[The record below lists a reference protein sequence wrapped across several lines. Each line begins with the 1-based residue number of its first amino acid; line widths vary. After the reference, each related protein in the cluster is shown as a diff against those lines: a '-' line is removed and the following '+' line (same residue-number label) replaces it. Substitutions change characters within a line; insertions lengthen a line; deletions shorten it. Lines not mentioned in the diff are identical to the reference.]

1 MWKKVGSFFS
11 GGPKSEV
18 ERAVELTEADRSDA
32 RKRYVFAVLAVSCEG
47 DPGYMP
53 EHANKAVRTWY
64 RIGTPDELVRRMGK
78 YLDGTTERLAYDTF
92 RAAFL
97 ARAGFAAGL
106 IAEPASWDWALRASR
121 IVQARFAGFEQYGLG
136 YLEGHLWYRAGQGD
150 AEGPLDEVRRSKLA
164 LFERL
169 KKDVWTTPFTTPL

>member
-1 MWKKVGSFFS
+1 VLASLFG

-18 ERAVELTEADRSDA
+18 ERAIERTEADRGDP

-47 DPGYMP
+47 DPAYMP

-64 RIGTPDELVRRMGK
+64 RIGSLPELVARMSK
-78 YLDGTTERLAYDTF
+78 YLDGTSERLAYDTF

-106 IAEPASWDWALRASR
+106 IGEADSWEWALRAAR
-121 IVQARFAGFEQYGLG
+121 VVQTRFTSFEEYGLG
-136 YLEGHLWYRAGQGD
+136 YLEGHVWYRSGQGD
-150 AEGPLDEVRRSKLA
+150 GPAALDEVRKGKLE
-164 LFERL
+164 LFEQL
-169 KKDVWTTPFTTPL
+169 KRDAWTVPFTTPL